1 MSYDLL
7 VFAADRAPKGR
18 EEFLS
23 WWQEQAQWSED
34 HEYDDPKV
42 STPELRAW
50 FAEMIETYPAMN
62 GPFAVDEL
70 PEDDAVVT
78 DYSVGKDVVYAAFA
92 WSKAEVAHETV
103 FALAGKHAVGFFNAS
118 SEEGEV
124 WLPNGRGG
132 LELAHRASS

>member
-7 VFAADRAPKGR
+7 VFAADRAPKER
-18 EEFLS
+18 EEFIS
-23 WWQEQAQWSED
+23 WWHEQAQWAED

-50 FAEMIETYPAMN
+50 FMEMIQTYPAMN

-78 DYSVGKDVVYAAFA
+78 DYSVGKEVIYAAFA
-92 WSKAEVAHETV
+92 WSKAEVAYEAV
-103 FALAGKHAVGFFNAS
+103 FALAGKHGVGFFNAS
-118 SEEGEV
+118 SEQGEV

-132 LELAHRASS
+132 LELVHSAAS